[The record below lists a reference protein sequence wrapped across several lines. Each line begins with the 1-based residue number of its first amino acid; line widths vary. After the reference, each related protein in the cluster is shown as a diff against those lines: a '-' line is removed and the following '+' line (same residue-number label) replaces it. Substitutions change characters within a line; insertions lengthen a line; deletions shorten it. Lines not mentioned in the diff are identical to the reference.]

1 MFGLTFERSRDVL
14 ARQQTGDADV
24 ATEEPVLHR
33 KQPHPTRQVREQRLE
48 HRRAHL
54 PGHDHVP
61 AVRGGTCVDRRGAY
75 ARTGVP
81 RGAVAVGGR
90 AVDPGE
96 EARAR
101 TRPDNVVA
109 RERGA
114 HFGFEGA
121 GHPDAVFVLLNTVV
135 QRERGERALREEVV
149 LVGHVHESPTERREI
164 ALLPALDDVDH
175 RLRLRERMD
184 AHFLFAIVRA
194 HAERNHA
201 DRREPGEAV
210 EDAEQ
215 RVVEHGAV
223 VDAGTHDHLAVHL
236 DTRVE
241 QQLEPAQAR
250 RAAAVAQQARADVG
264 VGRVNADVQR
274 AEPLGDH
281 PLEIR
286 LGEPRQRCEVPVEKR
301 QPVVVVLQIQALAHA
316 LGQLVDEAE
325 RTVVVAGANPIEHR
339 ARQLDAER
347 RTFGLLDV
355 HRTLEPA
362 PAQVELDLGTVD
374 LDLVRDHVANRLA
387 VDRKDLVAHQHT
399 RPRRR
404 RSGRDSINAGSRH
417 GARIRGRPHY
427 PRSVP
432 VEKVLLAEPRGFC
445 AGVEMAIKALAWM
458 VRVFEPPVYC
468 YHEIVHNRL
477 VVDRFRE
484 QGVIFVDDV
493 NDVPAGAPLMLS
505 AHGSAPD
512 VVEAARADNRY
523 VVNAVCPLVTK
534 VHHEAK
540 VRARKGF
547 TILYVGHAG
556 HDEAVGTLA
565 VAPESIQLVERDS
578 DLEAA
583 AAKVADPTRVAVLAQ
598 TTLAQNE
605 WAGVVERTR
614 ERFPDVWTASRN
626 DLCFATTNRQDAL
639 TDIAKRAD
647 AVVVIGSANSSNTI
661 ALTKVAIEAGC
672 PTVLRVDGPDEI
684 DAEKLHDA
692 RIVGVTAGASAPE
705 ELVEAVIDRLAPR
718 DGVDVVRMTDEDEY
732 FPPPRELRELI
743 PALDAIAALMLGGDV
758 TAVRAA
764 GGPFA
769 DDRTLDASNVLAAFG
784 D

>member
-1 MFGLTFERSRDVL
+1 M
-14 ARQQTGDADV
+14 
-24 ATEEPVLHR
+24 
-33 KQPHPTRQVREQRLE
+33 
-48 HRRAHL
+48 
-54 PGHDHVP
+54 
-61 AVRGGTCVDRRGAY
+61 
-75 ARTGVP
+75 
-81 RGAVAVGGR
+81 
-90 AVDPGE
+90 
-96 EARAR
+96 
-101 TRPDNVVA
+101 
-109 RERGA
+109 
-114 HFGFEGA
+114 
-121 GHPDAVFVLLNTVV
+121 
-135 QRERGERALREEVV
+135 
-149 LVGHVHESPTERREI
+149 
-164 ALLPALDDVDH
+164 
-175 RLRLRERMD
+175 
-184 AHFLFAIVRA
+184 
-194 HAERNHA
+194 
-201 DRREPGEAV
+201 
-210 EDAEQ
+210 
-215 RVVEHGAV
+215 
-223 VDAGTHDHLAVHL
+223 
-236 DTRVE
+236 
-241 QQLEPAQAR
+241 
-250 RAAAVAQQARADVG
+250 
-264 VGRVNADVQR
+264 
-274 AEPLGDH
+274 
-281 PLEIR
+281 
-286 LGEPRQRCEVPVEKR
+286 
-301 QPVVVVLQIQALAHA
+301 
-316 LGQLVDEAE
+316 
-325 RTVVVAGANPIEHR
+325 
-339 ARQLDAER
+339 
-347 RTFGLLDV
+347 
-355 HRTLEPA
+355 
-362 PAQVELDLGTVD
+362 
-374 LDLVRDHVANRLA
+374 
-387 VDRKDLVAHQHT
+387 
-399 RPRRR
+399 
-404 RSGRDSINAGSRH
+404 
-417 GARIRGRPHY
+417 
-427 PRSVP
+427 P

-493 NDVPAGAPLMLS
+493 NAVPAGAPLMLS

-512 VVEAARADNRY
+512 VVETARANGRY

-565 VAPESIQLVERDS
+565 VAPESIQLVEHDA
-578 DLEAA
+578 DLDAA
-583 AAKVADPTRVAVLAQ
+583 AASVTDPTRVAVLAQ

-661 ALTKVAIEAGC
+661 ALTKVARDAGC
-672 PTVLRVDGPDEI
+672 PIVLRVDGPDELDDI
-684 DAEKLHDA
+684 DAAPIHAA

-705 ELVEAVIDRLAPR
+705 ELVESVIAKLAPR
-718 DGVDVVRMTDEDEY
+718 DGVDAVRVTEEDEY

-743 PALDAIAALMLGGDV
+743 PALDAVAALVLGGDV